1 MSKEEL
7 NIFFS
12 EEHLHV
18 CEEERW
24 HTVSFQKFV
33 GEIPLGAAIEQFLR
47 SLPLKKR
54 PFSVISEPAFTN
66 SKLRIRAFATGL
78 RKTGNIAG
86 VLKLCNLN
94 RQESNF
100 QLADEETV
108 RQR

>member
-7 NIFFS
+7 NIFS
-12 EEHLHV
+12 EEDLHV

-24 HTVSFQKFV
+24 HTVSFQKFLS
-33 GEIPLGAAIEQFLR
+33 EIPLGAAIEQFLR

-54 PFSVISEPAFTN
+54 QFSVISEPAFTN

-78 RKTGNIAG
+78 RKTGNIADN
-86 VLKLCNLN
+86 LK

>member
-7 NIFFS
+7 NIFS
-12 EEHLHV
+12 EEDLHV

-33 GEIPLGAAIEQFLR
+33 SEIPLGAAIEQFLR

-66 SKLRIRAFATGL
+66 SKLRIKAFATGL
-78 RKTGNIAG
+78 RKTSNIAG
-86 VLKLCNLN
+86 VLKLCNLK

-100 QLADEETV
+100 QLANEETV

>member
-7 NIFFS
+7 NIFS
-12 EEHLHV
+12 EEDLHV

-33 GEIPLGAAIEQFLR
+33 SEIPLGAAIEQFLR

-66 SKLRIRAFATGL
+66 SKLRIEAFATASEKRATL
-78 RKTGNIAG
+78 PAY
-86 VLKLCNLN
+86 
-94 RQESNF
+94 
-100 QLADEETV
+100 
-108 RQR
+108 